1 MIHGIYLAQFTA
13 QVLSCESTA
22 LGRLGWHAVAAHE
35 QLLIDQLLKDT
46 HRSRLVQPAFVATD
60 GGPAAYIWKW

>member
-1 MIHGIYLAQFTA
+1 MAFSLLNLPAK
-13 QVLSCESTA
+13 VPSCESTV
-22 LGRLGWHAVAAHE
+22 LGRLGWHAIAAHE